1 MEFLGASQVDHKLN
15 GGGREFQRS
24 EEKHNPDSPSV
35 GAPRSLHVLGRNLKL
50 VPFGGER
57 RICNGLPL
65 AMRMLNLMLG
75 SLINSFDWKL
85 EDEVIPETMNM
96 EEKFGLTLQMAQP
109 LRASDR

>member
-15 GGGREFQRS
+15 GGGREVQRS
-24 EEKHNPDSPSV
+24 EEKHNPDNPSV
-35 GAPRSLHVLGRNLKL
+35 GAPRSLLSSRNLKL

-96 EEKFGLTLQMAQP
+96 EEKFGLTLQMVQP
-109 LRASDR
+109 LKASDR